1 MRPLVIVSDVHLGHH
16 RCDAVA
22 SDLARLV
29 AMHPGHEII
38 LNGDTFNLAC
48 DPPDRH
54 PAASAAAMIA
64 AHPSLRTALARHI
77 AAGDPL
83 TFIAGNHDIAIQHPD
98 VRARLVALLA
108 EGKRADLSIEPWIV
122 RRADVHIEHGHL
134 YDPGNSP
141 THPLSVPARRGEP
154 LGVALTRRFV
164 GPWDAWD
171 LLANQWA
178 ASINENMK
186 LFVAKF
192 GARTPLVVLH
202 YCALLVAINAETAVP
217 SRLTRDRQRG
227 HAALPAYAAAVGLP
241 ESALHGLLAGR
252 LQPLHVSFW
261 HTFLRFGFD
270 AALALIAI
278 AGGVVA
284 ALVLR
289 RLEPLAVSA
298 IGIAFLA
305 LDRKRLEVRGAN
317 HMPEELRAGAAFVH
331 HLTDARLVIL
341 GHTHREDEM
350 QGYLNLGAF
359 GDRPSPARTFVHVD
373 EEGRAE
379 RRQLPPEV

>member
-1 MRPLVIVSDVHLGHH
+1 MRPLIVVSDVHLGHH

-22 SDLARLV
+22 ADLARLV
-29 AMHPGHEII
+29 VMHPGHEII

-48 DPPDRH
+48 DPHDRD
-54 PAASAAAMIA
+54 PGVSAAGMIA
-64 AHPSLRTALARHI
+64 AHPSLRTALVRHL
-77 AAGDPL
+77 AAGDRL
-83 TFIAGNHDIAIQHPD
+83 TFVAGNHDIAIQRPG
-98 VRARLVALLA
+98 VRTALLA
-108 EGKRADLSIEPWIV
+108 LLAGGTDAELRVEPWIV
-122 RRADVHIEHGHL
+122 RREGVHIEHGHL

-141 THPLSVPARRGEP
+141 THPLSVPAFRGEP

-171 LLANQWA
+171 LLANEWA
-178 ASINENMK
+178 SSIRDNLK
-186 LFVAKF
+186 LFVAQF
-192 GARTPLVVLH
+192 GARTPLVVIH
-202 YCALLVAINAETAVP
+202 YCTLLVAINAETAVQ
-217 SRLTRDRQRG
+217 SRLAPDRQRG
-227 HAALPAYAAAVGLP
+227 DAALPACAAEAGLT
-241 ESALHGLLAGR
+241 ESALHGLIAGR
-252 LQPLHVSFW
+252 LRPLHVSFW
-261 HTFLRFGFD
+261 DTFLRFGFD
-270 AALALIAI
+270 AALALLAI
-278 AGGVVA
+278 AGGALA
-284 ALVLR
+284 AVVLR
-289 RLEPLAVSA
+289 RVEPLAISA

-317 HMPEELRAGAAFVH
+317 HMPEELRAGAALVH

-379 RRQLPPEV
+379 RRKLPPA